1 MGTTY
6 HKFSGTNVGDEEID
20 LVAPVGAL
28 PSSCLYPVAGFG
40 VAGGG
45 FYLHAQESVSAV
57 EDEVV
62 GLAISPG
69 FGNGE
74 PQAAGLAEKN
84 GLRDF
89 PLGLNSQWI
98 RESEFL

>member
-74 PQAAGLAEKN
+74 PQALPRKMASETS
-84 GLRDF
+84 